1 MPRQPSLDGLQ
12 VAVLEGPLLWGIVAW
27 NLNIGGKEIKIGPA
41 QNPKP
46 FPQKKEKDLLGD
58 LQDLVD
64 DQQTKLE

>member
-1 MPRQPSLDGLQ
+1 
-12 VAVLEGPLLWGIVAW
+12 VAW
-27 NLNIGGKEIKIGPA
+27 NPSIGGKEIKIAPA

-46 FPQKKEKDLLGD
+46 FPQKKEKDLLED